1 MFGILKLRTSC
12 IRAQLDAIQN
22 MLISNR
28 VDEAACMPNVV
39 VRKLSVHLVDHCN
52 LGCANCSHFCPLV
65 KKDSFILS
73 PDDFERDAR
82 RFSQLVDGRVQDIEL
97 YGGEPLLHPNV
108 ESIMEI
114 ARRNFPDSLIKI
126 ITNGILLPT
135 MPESFWLAARK
146 HQIVIEP
153 TKYPIDVDW
162 ERIQKIAARYGVMF
176 RFFANTGDV
185 CKTMYHKPL
194 DLNGLQDPRFSFFNC
209 YHGMGGCAQLYQGK
223 LYMCAIVA
231 YVKYFNEYFGKD
243 LKIHRDD
250 FIDIHREGL
259 SDRDIFEFLAK
270 PIPFC
275 RYCAIGQCTFGHKWR
290 QSQKSISEWS
300 LLP

>member
-1 MFGILKLRTSC
+1 MSKF
-12 IRAQLDAIQN
+12 LDRFKKADQITRVQQTLNLQN
-22 MLISNR
+22 INTVR
-28 VDEAACMPNVV
+28 CMPNVV

-65 KKDSFILS
+65 KKDSFVLS
-73 PDDFERDAR
+73 PDDFERDSA
-82 RFSQLVDGRVQDIEL
+82 RFSTLVDGHVQDIEL
-97 YGGEPLLHPNV
+97 YGGEPLLHPDV
-108 ESIMEI
+108 PAIMEI

-146 HQIVIEP
+146 HKIIIEP
-153 TKYPIDVDW
+153 TKYPINVDW
-162 ERIQKIAARYGVMF
+162 GSIKKTAARYGVMF
-176 RFFANTGDV
+176 QFFAGTGEV

-194 DLNGLQDPRFSFFNC
+194 DFHGLQDPRFSFFDC

-231 YVKYFNEYFGKD
+231 YIKYFNEYFGKN
-243 LKIHRDD
+243 LKVHPND
-250 FIDIHREGL
+250 FIDIYDENL
-259 SDRDIFEFLAK
+259 TDKDIFEFLSK

-275 RYCAIGQCTFGHKWR
+275 RYCMISQCSFGHKWR
-290 QSQKSISEWS
+290 QSNREITEWS
-300 LLP
+300 L